1 MKPAFIPLKK
11 RYYEQFLDGSK
22 TIEYRIAKRQWRA
35 KNFPVGR
42 PVILSSGYGKKHR
55 TEAIVLSSE
64 ECPFERLC
72 RLTKNNLEE
81 CCGRIEPKTMITW
94 IELEII

>member
-22 TIEYRIAKRQWRA
+22 TIEYRITKRQWKA

-42 PVILSSGYGKKHR
+42 SVILSSGYSKKHR
-55 TEAIVLSSE
+55 TEAKVSRSE
-64 ECPFERLC
+64 ECPFEQLC
-72 RLTKNNLEE
+72 QLTKNNLEE
-81 CCGRIEPKTMITW
+81 CCGRIKPETMITW
-94 IELEII
+94 IGLEII